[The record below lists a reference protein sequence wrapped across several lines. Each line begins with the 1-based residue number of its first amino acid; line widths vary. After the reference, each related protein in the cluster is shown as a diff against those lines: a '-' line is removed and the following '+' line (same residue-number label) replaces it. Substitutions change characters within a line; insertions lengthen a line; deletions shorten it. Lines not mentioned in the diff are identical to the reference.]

1 MSGSEVAA
9 DWKGSEVR
17 QESRGEERR
26 VMGAQRSEAKGI
38 PASSLIGEEMSAI
51 LDCSG
56 EKRLMR

>member
-1 MSGSEVAA
+1 MCVSYVQAGLYE
-9 DWKGSEVR
+9 GFR
-17 QESRGEERR
+17 GQRGEQSR
-26 VMGAQRSEAKGI
+26 VMLAQRSEAKGI